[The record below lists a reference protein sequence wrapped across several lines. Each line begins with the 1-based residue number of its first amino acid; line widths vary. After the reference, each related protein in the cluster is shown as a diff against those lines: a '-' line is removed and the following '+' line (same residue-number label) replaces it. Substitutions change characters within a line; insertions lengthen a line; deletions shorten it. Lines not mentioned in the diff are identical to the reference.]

1 VTEDHKTVLVVE
13 DSPAQALALRQAL
26 EREGLQVLWAPN
38 GRVGVDLAQKHLP
51 DAILLDIEMPEMDGF
66 EACRQLKE
74 DAWTAK
80 IPVIMLT
87 VHTLPAVVAG
97 LLGQGAIDFIPK
109 DVFSEATLL
118 ETLRQLHILD
128 SI

>member
-1 VTEDHKTVLVVE
+1 MTEDHKTILVVE
-13 DSPAQALALRQAL
+13 DSPVQALALRQAL

-66 EACRQLKE
+66 EACRQLKA

-128 SI
+128 ST